1 MVTMRI
7 PVVGIKKGALFGA
20 EVRLHMDGPSQC
32 AHIRDMRP
40 DLMMQL
46 GLMDVFTGH
55 VRKAARGS
63 NGSCHVDF

>member
-40 DLMMQL
+40 DIMMQL
-46 GLMDVFTGH
+46 GLMHVFTWH

-63 NGSCHVDF
+63 KGSCRVDF